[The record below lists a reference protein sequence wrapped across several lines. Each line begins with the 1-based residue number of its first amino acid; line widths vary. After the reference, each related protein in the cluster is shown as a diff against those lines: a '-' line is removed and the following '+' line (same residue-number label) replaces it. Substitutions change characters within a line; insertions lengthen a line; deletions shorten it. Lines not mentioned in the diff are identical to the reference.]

1 MININRLNKHLG
13 TNFKIYY
20 GSFNGLKYVVIRLDN
35 SMIYFNKELNKYT
48 KIINLDYSNRL
59 NTIDIIKDFLKV
71 FIITAIITALLI
83 LKIYTLNN

>member
-13 TNFKIYY
+13 TNFKKYY
-20 GSFNGLKYVVIRLDN
+20 GSFNGFKYVVIRLDN

-48 KIINLDYSNRL
+48 KIKNLDYSNRL

-71 FIITAIITALLI
+71 SIITAIITALI
-83 LKIYTLNN
+83 TLKIYTLNN